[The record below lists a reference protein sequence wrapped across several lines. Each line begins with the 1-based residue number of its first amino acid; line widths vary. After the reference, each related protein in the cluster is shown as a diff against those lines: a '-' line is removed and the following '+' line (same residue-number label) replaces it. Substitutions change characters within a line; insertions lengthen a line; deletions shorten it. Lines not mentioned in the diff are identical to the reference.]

1 VWQSRGGRTYFYQSI
16 RHDGR
21 VTKRYLGAGPAA
33 EFAARLLAD
42 ARLAREADAVALRD
56 RAQAFAP
63 IDQALDEL
71 DAPCRLLT
79 EAALGAAGYARR
91 HYEWKRIHGRDERPT
106 PV

>member
-21 VTKRYLGAGPAA
+21 VTKRYLGAGPVA
-33 EFAARLLAD
+33 ELAARLLTE
-42 ARLAREADAVALRD
+42 ARLAREAESAALRE
-56 RAQAFAP
+56 RAQALVP
-63 IDQALDEL
+63 VDQTLDEL

-91 HYEWKRIHGRDERPT
+91 HYEWKRIHDRDERT
-106 PV
+106 TLV